1 MSLSHHIIRPQFE
14 FKIDFDLKFSFI
26 PPSGPVNICW
36 SVVDISNAKTCHH
49 WWSGYRVPLDMY
61 GQTSREKEKKKT
73 GGNQIWLVGSYLGLW
88 HRASGM
94 SCQVRVLPWHHASV
108 VLFHIIE
115 FHPLHKINNSA
126 TSNKSQNEPIAATF
140 RRVTQLTDIINEFCC
155 VSKKSNFGQVHQSHW
170 PQTKRECTIVKEI
183 FGSAHRTELNLEGGG
198 DKQSD
203 WSENTLEK
211 SQWKAIEVKTKWRK
225 AVQIRLLSFHS

>member
-1 MSLSHHIIRPQFE
+1 MLECGRHQQCQNLSPLIEWIQSPIGYVWSNVQRKRKKENRGKISLL
-14 FKIDFDLKFSFI
+14 FDLWEVI
-26 PPSGPVNICW
+26 WDC
-36 SVVDISNAKTCHH
+36 DI
-49 WWSGYRVPLDMY
+49 G
-61 GQTSREKEKKKT
+61 
-73 GGNQIWLVGSYLGLW
+73 
-88 HRASGM
+88 HRA
-94 SCQVRVLPWHHASV
+94 CHACPVRVLPWHHASV

-140 RRVTQLTDIINEFCC
+140 RRVTHLTVNLINEFCC

>member
-1 MSLSHHIIRPQFE
+1 MLECGRHQQCQNLSPLMEWIQSPIGYVWSSVQRKRKPGE
-14 FKIDFDLKFSFI
+14 NKFT
-26 PPSGPVNICW
+26 VW
-36 SVVDISNAKTCHH
+36 
-49 WWSGYRVPLDMY
+49 L
-61 GQTSREKEKKKT
+61 
-73 GGNQIWLVGSYLGLW
+73 GGK
-88 HRASGM
+88 ASGIVT
-94 SCQVRVLPWHHASV
+94 SGIGHARLVRVLPWHHASV

-140 RRVTQLTDIINEFCC
+140 RRVTHLTDIINEFCC
-155 VSKKSNFGQVHQSHW
+155 VSEKPNFGQVHQSHW

-203 WSENTLEK
+203 WSENTLEWF
-211 SQWKAIEVKTKWRK
+211 SFE
-225 AVQIRLLSFHS
+225 AVSFVSP

>member
-1 MSLSHHIIRPQFE
+1 MPKPVTIDRVDTESHWICMVKRP
-14 FKIDFDLKFSFI
+14 
-26 PPSGPVNICW
+26 
-36 SVVDISNAKTCHH
+36 
-49 WWSGYRVPLDMY
+49 
-61 GQTSREKEKKKT
+61 EKKKKRKP
-73 GGNQIWLVGSYLGLW
+73 GEIKFDLWEVIWDCDIG
-88 HRASGM
+88 HRA
-94 SCQVRVLPWHHASV
+94 CHACPVRVLPWHHASV

-140 RRVTQLTDIINEFCC
+140 RRVTHLTDIINEFWC
-155 VSKKSNFGQVHQSHW
+155 VSEKSNFGQVHQSHW